1 MHKVDCTIQID
12 VLKQE
17 YITNNSQATLLNARL
32 LLVLSHLKKGGIK
45 MNQQVEVGIIGEYDP
60 NRRYHI
66 ATNEA
71 LNHAAAAL
79 SVSLKSSWIST
90 QSLSNISVESTLK
103 PFHALL
109 CASVD

>member
-1 MHKVDCTIQID
+1 
-12 VLKQE
+12 
-17 YITNNSQATLLNARL
+17 
-32 LLVLSHLKKGGIK
+32 

-90 QSLSNISVESTLK
+90 QSLKTILK
-103 PFHALL
+103 PFDALL
-109 CASVD
+109 CASVEYKDMNGALLAIQFAREQEWPFIAT

>member
-1 MHKVDCTIQID
+1 
-12 VLKQE
+12 
-17 YITNNSQATLLNARL
+17 
-32 LLVLSHLKKGGIK
+32 

-79 SVSLKSSWIST
+79 SVSLKSSWISI
-90 QSLSNISVESTLK
+90 QSLSNGSVETILK
-103 PFHALL
+103 PFDALL
-109 CASVD
+109 CASVEYKDMNGALLAIQFAREQEWPFIGT

>member
-1 MHKVDCTIQID
+1 
-12 VLKQE
+12 
-17 YITNNSQATLLNARL
+17 
-32 LLVLSHLKKGGIK
+32 

-109 CASVD
+109 CASVDYKSMNGALLSNSPVNRNGRSLLPEGAFNMLC